1 MTPSTPEFC
10 APVKTPRRRPGIV
23 PGNRRID
30 LTGLWAEGLPESIDT
45 YSDPPLFSLLSSF
58 QGFLESFQI
67 IPVHLRESINIVL
80 HPRLCFWRERFLTIP
95 LPMNTP
101 QSQPQTVVVQ
111 QKSGKGCWIALWIVL
126 GLGVLSI
133 GGCFLLGGL
142 FVAGVN
148 EIGEAISE
156 ELKEMNAIPEENTP
170 IGETAQTDNF
180 AVTVK
185 KAEITMKLADDSGV
199 FTASPSKGGMF
210 ITVLWSYKNITSD
223 PISSFSTPTVYLL
236 SPEGTRYSA
245 DVEASGVFASIS
257 DQDENI
263 LSDLNPGIEVNAA
276 DAFEVSKDL
285 YEKQS
290 GQWRILID
298 SDRNVV
304 FPAP

>member
-1 MTPSTPEFC
+1 M
-10 APVKTPRRRPGIV
+10 
-23 PGNRRID
+23 N
-30 LTGLWAEGLPESIDT
+30 
-45 YSDPPLFSLLSSF
+45 PP
-58 QGFLESFQI
+58 QG
-67 IPVHLRESINIVL
+67 P
-80 HPRLCFWRERFLTIP
+80 
-95 LPMNTP
+95 
-101 QSQPQTVVVQ
+101 PQTVIVQ

-148 EIGEAISE
+148 EVGEAISE
-156 ELKEMNAIPEENTP
+156 ELEEMNAIPEESTP
-170 IGETAQTDNF
+170 IGEIAQTNSF

-185 KAEITMKLADDSGV
+185 RAGTTMKLADDSGI
-199 FTASPSKGGMF
+199 FSASPSKGGMF
-210 ITVLWSYKNITSD
+210 ITVLWSYKNITSG

-236 SPEGTRYSA
+236 SPEGTKYST
-245 DVEASGVFASIS
+245 DVEASSVFASVS

-276 DAFEVSKDL
+276 DAFEVSKEL
-285 YEKQS
+285 YEKQP

-298 SDRNVV
+298 ADRNVV